1 MCYFLLDLRA
11 FAPVGAMSMEPGRR
25 VLLETG
31 VPPVIGK
38 EGSSLICEKAAFL
51 AVFFCGEVF

>member
-1 MCYFLLDLRA
+1 
-11 FAPVGAMSMEPGRR
+11 MEPGRR

-51 AVFFCGEVF
+51 ADFFVGRFFSLQKTLLGRYEG